1 MPTPTYVSATN
12 FLKGV
17 AAAETAINISSFS
30 QSWADEK
37 LFIEDKS
44 GSETGFVHNFKNST
58 SCSISGEI
66 NTATLDI
73 VLGVAFGVAETIA
86 NSTSGY
92 GVTAGG
98 HYLDD
103 IEISQDR
110 GSLATASA
118 NFTKHPGIA

>member
-1 MPTPTYVSATN
+1 M
-12 FLKGV
+12 
-17 AAAETAINISSFS
+17 
-30 QSWADEK
+30 
-37 LFIEDKS
+37 LFR
-44 GSETGFVHNFKNST
+44 
-58 SCSISGEI
+58 SCSISGET
-66 NTATLDI
+66 NAATLDI

-98 HYLDD
+98 WYLDD